1 MSEEEDEEFFDA
13 LDHWS
18 DEKNISID
26 SKKVFKE
33 NEINSE
39 VIITVKSNDKTG
51 IH

>member
-1 MSEEEDEEFFDA
+1 MSEEEDEEFVDA

-18 DEKNISID
+18 DEQNI

-39 VIITVKSNDKTG
+39 VIIDVKSSDKTG